1 MNSPVLIDS
10 FPTDSAVDVMAIGEI
25 DVSRK

>member
-1 MNSPVLIDS
+1 MDSPVLIDS
-10 FPTDSAVDVMAIGEI
+10 FPIDSAVDVVAIGEI